1 SRHRAARRNQAGT
14 RSERDPQPGQGLPGV
29 ASGPEGSAMVG
40 APDEP
45 EGAAAEPSPPSPP
58 PTPSTPSRESWVAVR
73 WRAIRSVFRRETLGK
88 DAVAG
93 TILGVE
99 SV

>member
-1 SRHRAARRNQAGT
+1 
-14 RSERDPQPGQGLPGV
+14 
-29 ASGPEGSAMVG
+29 MVG

-73 WRAIRSVFRRETLGK
+73 WRAIRSVFRRETLG
-88 DAVAG
+88 
-93 TILGVE
+93 
-99 SV
+99 